1 MNKLLQ
7 DFTIK
12 LIQEKENLN
21 EEINDV
27 IYADLEKALNIK
39 DLEKI
44 NTIKK
49 EISIIYDIIEYIDN
63 KYENIRK

>member
-21 EEINDV
+21 NEINDV
-27 IYADLEKALNIK
+27 IYADLTKDLTIK
-39 DLEKI
+39 DLVKI

-49 EISIIYDIIEYIDN
+49 
-63 KYENIRK
+63 KYLLYMILLSL

>member
-21 EEINDV
+21 DEINDV

-49 EISIIYDIIEYIDN
+49 EISIIYDIIEYIDE

>member
-1 MNKLLQ
+1 MNNLLQ

-21 EEINDV
+21 DEINDI
-27 IYADLEKALNIK
+27 IYADLEKKLNFK

-49 EISIIYDIIEYIDN
+49 EISIIYDIIGFIDEQ
-63 KYENIRK
+63 YESIRK

>member
-21 EEINDV
+21 NEINDI

-49 EISIIYDIIEYIDN
+49 EISIIYDIIEFIDN

>member
-21 EEINDV
+21 DEINDI

-49 EISIIYDIIEYIDN
+49 EISIIYDIIEFIDN